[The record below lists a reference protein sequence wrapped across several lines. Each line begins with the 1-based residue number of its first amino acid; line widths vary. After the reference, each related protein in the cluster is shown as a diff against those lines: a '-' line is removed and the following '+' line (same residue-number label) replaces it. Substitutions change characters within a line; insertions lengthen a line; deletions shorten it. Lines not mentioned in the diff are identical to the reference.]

1 MEVSFVIPAFN
12 EEESLEKL
20 HQAICTGMKSITD
33 EFEIILVDDGSRDAS
48 FDIMKILAERDRRV
62 MVIKFRK
69 NFGKS
74 IALNEGFRLAR
85 GDVVFTMDADLQDDP
100 SEIEKFISKLNE
112 GYDLVSGWKQKRK
125 DPIFSKKLSSKLF
138 NFMIGKF
145 SGLKLHDYN
154 CGFKAYRK
162 TVVKGLS
169 LYGDLHRYIPAL
181 AHAEGW
187 KVTEIPVKHH
197 ARPFG
202 KSKYGIERFFH
213 GFFDFITV
221 CFITKYLKRPM
232 HFFGWFGMALFLGGG
247 GVCGYLSILW
257 FSGEPIGKR
266 PLLMLGVLMLM
277 LGGQI
282 FLTGLIAEMITHN
295 KQKESRDD
303 LIERII
309 NSPVGACIEERT
321 HSSAR

>member
-20 HQAICTGMKSITD
+20 YHAIYVPMKSITD
-33 EFEIILVDDGSRDAS
+33 DFEIIFVDDGSGDAS
-48 FDIMKILAERDRRV
+48 FEKMEQLATNDNRV
-62 MVIKFRK
+62 KVIKFRK

-74 IALNEGFRLAR
+74 IALNEGFRMAE

-100 SEIEKFISKLNE
+100 KEIQRFISKLNE

-125 DPIFSKKLSSKLF
+125 DPVFSKNLPSKLF

-162 TVVKGLS
+162 SVAKGLS

-181 AHAEGW
+181 AHSEGW
-187 KVTEIPVKHH
+187 KVGEIPVKHH
-197 ARPFG
+197 ARAFG
-202 KSKYGIERFFH
+202 KSKYGINRFFH

-221 CFITKYLKRPM
+221 VFITRYLKRPM
-232 HFFGWFGMALFLGGG
+232 HFFGWFGVLFSLGGFSI
-247 GVCGYLSILW
+247 CSYLSILW
-257 FSGEPIGKR
+257 LLGESIGTR
-266 PLLMLGVLMLM
+266 PLLMLGVLLLVM
-277 LGGQI
+277 GSQI
-282 FLTGLIAEMITHN
+282 IMSGLIAEMITHG
-295 KQKESRDD
+295 KQKSSYDD
-303 LIERII
+303 FIERII
-309 NSPVGACIEERT
+309 
-321 HSSAR
+321 HD